1 MRIVIGDPPTIMQ
14 PPKREI
20 GKNGTGI
27 EAKVL
32 AVRPPRRRAGDQQD
46 GRERRHEGAQADPV
60 NGKVLVLMTPEG
72 YNLPADLGSGKYR
85 VFLRI
90 VPR

>member
-1 MRIVIGDPPTIMQ
+1 MHIIIGDTKPIMQ
-14 PPKREI
+14 PQKREV
-20 GKNGTGI
+20 GRGSAL

-32 AVRPPRRRAGDQQD
+32 AVRPPRRRAGDQPE
-46 GRERRHEGAQADPV
+46 GRERRGQDGRADPA
-60 NGKVLVLMTPEG
+60 NGKVLVLLIPEG
-72 YNLPADLGSGKYR
+72 SHLPADLDGGNYR